1 MAEAP
6 VVNAS
11 PLIFLS
17 RGNLLHLLR
26 LLAETAVVPAVV
38 AEEIARR
45 GAEDVTARALRDNAW
60 LQVRDTPAIPDS
72 LRVWDLGEGES
83 AVLSWALA
91 HPGAEAIVDDLAARR
106 CAATLQIPVRGTLG
120 LVLLAK
126 RRGVIPS
133 ARNVLNQLRDSG
145 MYLSDRVL
153 NEALALVGE

>member
-1 MAEAP
+1 VAEAP

-83 AVLSWALA
+83 AVSWALA
-91 HPGAEAIVDDLAARR
+91 HPRAEAIVDDLAARR

>member
-1 MAEAP
+1 VAEAP